1 MATVLRYETPDG
13 EVLVEVDDGP
23 GASPYR
29 PKGIGGSADRALVK
43 ASEGFEAALG
53 SVKAAA
59 NAFAR
64 TMSQVEVVPES
75 AAVEIAL
82 KFTAEAGV
90 VFAKTAGEAQM
101 KVALTWKP
109 MREPTAGGG
118 NRG

>member
-1 MATVLRYETPDG
+1 MATVLRYDTPDG
-13 EVLVEVDDGP
+13 EVLVEVDDAP
-23 GASPYR
+23 GATAASPYR
-29 PKGIGGSADRALVK
+29 PKGGGSTDRALVK

-64 TMSQVEVVPES
+64 TLAQVEVVPE
-75 AAVEIAL
+75 AASVELSL

-90 VFAKTAGEAQM
+90 VFAKTEGEAQM

-109 MREPTAGGG
+109 TRGPTAGT
-118 NRG
+118 